1 MLTMDRYLLQ
11 EHYAS
16 LVRQFKDS
24 EKEFDQEGRASELLT
39 TDFLSV
45 VRYARIRQYNLF
57 TQKRGE
63 EFEKVMAH
71 LEKEHNPDALRRFVE
86 NDELWATMLEL
97 AEQ

>member
-1 MLTMDRYLLQ
+1 MDRYLLQ

-24 EKEFDQEGRASELLT
+24 EREYDQEGRDSELIGSS
-39 TDFLSV
+39 FLSI
-45 VRYARIRQYNLF
+45 VRYSRFRQYTLF

-63 EFEKVMAH
+63 EFERIMTL
-71 LEKEHNPDALRRFVE
+71 LEKEHNADALRRFVE

>member
-1 MLTMDRYLLQ
+1 MDRYLLQ

-24 EKEFDQEGRASELLT
+24 EKEFDQESRDSELLASS
-39 TDFLSV
+39 FLSI
-45 VRYARIRQYNLF
+45 VRYGRFRQYKLF

-63 EFEKVMAH
+63 EFEKVMA
-71 LEKEHNPDALRRFVE
+71 LLAKEHNPDALARFVE
-86 NDELWATMLEL
+86 NEELWTTMLEL

>member
-1 MLTMDRYLLQ
+1 MDRYLLQ

-24 EKEFDQEGRASELLT
+24 EKEFNQEGRASELLASS
-39 TDFLSV
+39 FLSI
-45 VRYARIRQYNLF
+45 VRYARIRQYKLF
-57 TQKRGE
+57 IQKRGE

-71 LEKEHNPDALRRFVE
+71 LEKEHDPDALRRFVE
-86 NDELWATMLEL
+86 NDELWTTMLEL

>member
-1 MLTMDRYLLQ
+1 MDRYLLQ
-11 EHYAS
+11 EHFAS

-24 EKEFDQEGRASELLT
+24 EKEFDQEGRESELLASS
-39 TDFLSV
+39 FLSI
-45 VRYARIRQYNLF
+45 VRYSRIRQYKLF

-63 EFEKVMAH
+63 EFERMIAL
-71 LEKEHNPDALRRFVE
+71 LEKEYNPEAIKRFLE

>member
-24 EKEFDQEGRASELLT
+24 EKEFDQEGRDSELLT
-39 TDFLSV
+39 SSFLTI
-45 VRYARIRQYNLF
+45 VRYSRFRQYKLF

-63 EFEKVMAH
+63 EFERVIAL
-71 LEKEHNPDALRRFVE
+71 LEKEHDPDAIKRFLE

>member
-1 MLTMDRYLLQ
+1 MDRYLLQ

-24 EKEFDQEGRASELLT
+24 EKEFDQEGRDSELLT
-39 TDFLSV
+39 SSFLTI
-45 VRYARIRQYNLF
+45 VRYSRFRQYKLF

-63 EFEKVMAH
+63 EFERVIAL
-71 LEKEHNPDALRRFVE
+71 LEKEHDPEAIKRFLE
-86 NDELWATMLEL
+86 TDELWATMLEL

>member
-1 MLTMDRYLLQ
+1 MDRYLLQ

-24 EKEFDQEGRASELLT
+24 EKEFDQEGRDSELLT
-39 TDFLSV
+39 SSFLTI
-45 VRYARIRQYNLF
+45 VRYSRFRQYKLF

-63 EFEKVMAH
+63 EFERVIAL
-71 LEKEHNPDALRRFVE
+71 LEKEHNPDAIKRFLE